1 MTDVSTGPRKRR
13 TGLGLS
19 SAGAWWCVG
28 VALLFYEI
36 IFISQALSPTED
48 ERDAAVIVAVAV
60 GIAVIAA
67 FSCCVLCLRHFGV
80 VRSAWA
86 FPVLGVA
93 GAIVAA
99 AQFPLSAGPYGYW
112 VSEQPRPLVLFVLSG
127 PALPAAAILLLIH
140 VVLGVRGRHVG

>member
-1 MTDVSTGPRKRR
+1 VTADVSMGVRRR

-28 VALLFYEI
+28 VAVLFHEI

-86 FPVLGVA
+86 FPVLVVA
-93 GAIVAA
+93 GSIVAA

-112 VSEQPRPLVLFVLSG
+112 VSDQPRPLVLVLLSG
-127 PALPAAAILLLIH
+127 PAVPAAAILVLLH
-140 VVLGVRGRHVG
+140 VVLRVCERHVG

>member
-1 MTDVSTGPRKRR
+1 MTDVSTGPRTRR

-28 VALLFYEI
+28 VALLFHEI
-36 IFISQALSPTED
+36 IFVSQASSPTED

-60 GIAVIAA
+60 GVAVIAA
-67 FSCCVLCLRHFGV
+67 FSVSVLCLRHSGV

-86 FPVLGVA
+86 FPVLVVA
-93 GAIVAA
+93 GGIVAA

-112 VSEQPRPLVLFVLSG
+112 LSELPGPLALLMLSG
-127 PALPAAAILLLIH
+127 PAVPAAAILVLLH
-140 VVLGVRGRHVG
+140 VVLRVRERYVG